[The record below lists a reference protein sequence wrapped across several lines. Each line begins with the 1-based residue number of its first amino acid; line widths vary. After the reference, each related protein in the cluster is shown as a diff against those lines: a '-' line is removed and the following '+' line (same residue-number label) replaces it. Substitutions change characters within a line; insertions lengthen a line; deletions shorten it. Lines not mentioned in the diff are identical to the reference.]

1 MYSEHFGSHFALAR
15 HHELLA
21 EAEHARLVRL
31 ARAAQ
36 APPRAVSSG
45 QGVIDGVATAIGAD
59 HAIVPWRRPALWLG
73 MLLVRW
79 GETLQVR
86 AMPAEHTPEASIPW

>member
-1 MYSEHFGSHFALAR
+1 MYSEPFGSHFAQDR

-45 QGVIDGVATAIGAD
+45 HGVIDGVATAIGAD
-59 HAIVPWRRPALWLG
+59 HSVLPWRRPALWLG
-73 MLLVRW
+73 TLLVRW
-79 GETLQVR
+79 GEALQLR
-86 AMPAEHTPEASIPW
+86 AMPGEATPEASIPW